1 MQWFGVL
8 KMWHTCRS
16 KIDTAWWLTV
26 NDDCT
31 CQLVDEYCIE
41 DDRESRNCVEDDF
54 GYSKECALNLS
65 NKQ

>member
-1 MQWFGVL
+1 M
-8 KMWHTCRS
+8 
-16 KIDTAWWLTV
+16 